1 MQFDEYVRLRGA
13 ALVRL
18 ARLLTADRH
27 LGEDL
32 AQEVLARAFVRW
44 NRIARDGPPEAYLRQ
59 SLVNAS
65 VSRWRRS
72 RREVVAE
79 VPDRHLPQDDPGPR
93 VTERDAVWRL
103 VRQLPPRQRAAVVL
117 RFYEDLDDA
126 AIANVLNCS
135 PVTVRT
141 QIMRALATLRDLVAA
156 SEPQAR
162 AGYRAAP

>member
-1 MQFDEYVRLRGA
+1 MC
-13 ALVRL
+13 
-18 ARLLTADRH
+18 
-27 LGEDL
+27 
-32 AQEVLARAFVRW
+32 AQGSR
-44 NRIARDGPPEAYLRQ
+44 
-59 SLVNAS
+59 
-65 VSRWRRS
+65 SRWRRS